1 MKILGKA
8 LFCVLGLCALPCNSQ
23 NRVGN
28 GGNVIL
34 CEEKSQVTR
43 IELLDFFETHL
54 PLVELSGNHLQI
66 AEKRFEVLGLIDSAL
81 GKQYLSRL
89 AEMKKEMSLR
99 EGVELVP
106 IADSNHILKPAGA
119 GCSVQQ
125 IAIRKR
131 EVAQLEPRFVI
142 NKKYWDLL
150 SPRDQAGL
158 LVHEI
163 VYEHF
168 YKLGEKSSDK
178 ARIFTAHLFG
188 KKFEG
193 LSKAEHWKFVTSLKV
208 PLYQK

>member
-1 MKILGKA
+1 MNPIGKVI
-8 LFCVLGLCALPCNSQ
+8 FCVLGLFAIPAFSQ

-34 CEEKSQVTR
+34 CEEKTQVSR

-54 PLVELSGNHLQI
+54 PLIELGDNHLQI
-66 AEKRFEVLGLIDSAL
+66 ARKRFETLGTLDSSL
-81 GKQYLSRL
+81 GQQYLSRL
-89 AEMKKEMSLR
+89 EEMKAEISLR

-106 IADSNHILKPAGA
+106 VADSNHILKPAGA

-125 IAIRKR
+125 IAIRKK
-131 EVAQLEPRFVI
+131 EVAEKEPRFLI

-150 SPRDQAGL
+150 SHRDQAGL

-168 YKLGEKSSDK
+168 YKLGEKNSDK
-178 ARIFTAHLFG
+178 ARIFTAHLFS